1 MSKSKGNIIDP
12 LELIDEYGADPLR
25 FTLASLAS
33 QGKDIKLSEESV
45 KLNRNFIT
53 KIWNSYKFLKI
64 NKCSISKN
72 FNTSTVQMDFNIWI
86 IKELNDLI
94 LKVNS
99 SITKYRFNDAVKLI
113 FSFTKNVFCDWY
125 IEFIKVSLNVSKDEK
140 KIIEIRNCSA
150 YCFNE
155 LLKICHPFI
164 PFVTDEIYYNRLKNK
179 NYLDKCEWPKKNSFK
194 QKKMALKKTTYC
206 IGLISKIRNIR
217 SSLDIKPKS
226 ILNLIFSEEFNSKF
240 ISMEMMKTINS
251 LARVKISHKS
261 LTAKNKVKSAKFIF
275 NNDTYFLKYNI
286 EDLKNDNLKKD
297 LSFLN
302 KELNIFE
309 YEIKRIEDK
318 LKNKNFLERAPKE
331 VIEENKNK
339 LSKFYKSK
347 DKLIHEIK
355 LLSVEEKL

>member
-1 MSKSKGNIIDP
+1 M
-12 LELIDEYGADPLR
+12 
-25 FTLASLAS
+25 
-33 QGKDIKLSEESV
+33 
-45 KLNRNFIT
+45 
-53 KIWNSYKFLKI
+53 
-64 NKCSISKN
+64 
-72 FNTSTVQMDFNIWI
+72 
-86 IKELNDLI
+86 
-94 LKVNS
+94 
-99 SITKYRFNDAVKLI
+99 
-113 FSFTKNVFCDWY
+113 
-125 IEFIKVSLNVSKDEK
+125 
-140 KIIEIRNCSA
+140 
-150 YCFNE
+150 
-155 LLKICHPFI
+155 
-164 PFVTDEIYYNRLKNK
+164 
-179 NYLDKCEWPKKNSFK
+179 
-194 QKKMALKKTTYC
+194 
-206 IGLISKIRNIR
+206 ISKIRNIR

-318 LKNKNFLERAPKE
+318 LKNKKLLERAPKE